1 LALPSSDTTDKVQ
14 LLPLDEVRVQK
25 HNVRTRD
32 IDDGIDDLAT
42 SIRALGLL
50 QPITAYYD
58 SENSR
63 YVVLAGQRRLN
74 AHSILHE
81 SYPTEGFDKI
91 KAIVIPEPS
100 NAEDKTALSLAE
112 NVTHLGMH
120 QTDLIKA
127 VTDLYNVYH
136 DYDMVQ
142 VKFGLSKFMINKYV
156 KLARLPVKII
166 DAINDG
172 QISSNPQTAENAAL
186 RAVDALRCTSTDS
199 DEKIENVLKL
209 ARNYASGE
217 FQNEDLDDEAK
228 KGGNPDDIAERA
240 RSKIKKKFTVNLSLE
255 VAEKLQRVS
264 ADKGEKE
271 ISTATSFIVQ
281 GVTDAYKALD

>member
-1 LALPSSDTTDKVQ
+1 LSVSDSNDKIK
-14 LLPLDEVRVQK
+14 LLPIDDVRVQK

-58 SENSR
+58 SANSR

-74 AHSILHE
+74 AHALLNE
-81 SYPTEGFDKI
+81 KYPTEGFDKI

-100 NAEDKTALSLAE
+100 NSDDKTALSLAE

-136 DYDMVQ
+136 DYDMVKE
-142 VKFGLSKFMINKYV
+142 KFGISEYMINKFV
-156 KLARLPVKII
+156 KLARLPQKIV

-172 QISSNPQTAENAAL
+172 QISANPQIAENAAL
-186 RAVDALRCTSTDS
+186 RAVDALRCTSSDS
-199 DEKIENVLKL
+199 DEQIENVLKL

-217 FQNEDLDDEAK
+217 FQNEDLDDEAR
-228 KGGNPDDIAERA
+228 KGGNPDDIAGRA

-255 VAEKLQRVS
+255 VAEKLQKVS
-264 ADKGEKE
+264 EDKGEKE
-271 ISTATSFIVQ
+271 ISTATSFIVK
-281 GVTDAYKALD
+281 GVTDAYKDLE

>member
-1 LALPSSDTTDKVQ
+1 LPADSNDQIEFLS
-14 LLPLDEVRVQK
+14 LDDVKIQK

-32 IDDGIDDLAT
+32 IDDGIDDLAS
-42 SIRALGLL
+42 SIKALGLL

-58 SENSR
+58 SANSR

-74 AHSILHE
+74 AHVLLNE
-81 SYPTEGFDKI
+81 KYPKDGFDKI
-91 KAIVIPEPS
+91 KAILIPEPTNS
-100 NAEDKTALSLAE
+100 DDKTALSLAE
-112 NVTHLGMH
+112 NITHLGMH

-142 VKFGLSKFMINKYV
+142 EKFGLTRFMVNKYV
-156 KLARLPVKII
+156 KLARLPQKIV

-172 QISSNPQTAENAAL
+172 QISANPQTAENAAI
-186 RAVDALRCTSTDS
+186 RAVDALRSTSSDS
-199 DEKIENVLKL
+199 DEQLENVIKL

-217 FQNEDLDDEAK
+217 FQNEDLDDEAR
-228 KGGNPDDIAERA
+228 KGGNPDQIAGRA
-240 RSKIKKKFTVNLSLE
+240 RSKVKKKFTVNLSLE

-264 ADKGEKE
+264 EDKGEKE
-271 ISTATSFIVQ
+271 VSTATSFIVK
-281 GVTDAYKALD
+281 GVTDAYKDLE

>member
-1 LALPSSDTTDKVQ
+1 LSADSNDQIEFLS
-14 LLPLDEVRVQK
+14 LDDVKIQK

-32 IDDGIDDLAT
+32 IDDGIDDLAS

-58 SENSR
+58 SANSR

-74 AHSILHE
+74 AHVLLNE
-81 SYPTEGFDKI
+81 KYPKDGFDKI
-91 KAIVIPEPS
+91 KAIVIPEPTNS
-100 NAEDKTALSLAE
+100 DDKTALSLAE
-112 NVTHLGMH
+112 NITHLGMH

-142 VKFGLSKFMINKYV
+142 EKFGLTRFMVNKYV
-156 KLARLPVKII
+156 KLARLPQKIV

-172 QISSNPQTAENAAL
+172 EISANPQTAENAAI
-186 RAVDALRCTSTDS
+186 RAVDALRSTSSDS
-199 DEKIENVLKL
+199 DEQLENVIKL

-217 FQNEDLDDEAK
+217 FQNEDLDDEAR
-228 KGGNPDDIAERA
+228 KGGNPDQIAGRA
-240 RSKIKKKFTVNLSLE
+240 RSKVKKKFTVNLSLE
-255 VAEKLQRVS
+255 VAEKLQKVS
-264 ADKGEKE
+264 EDKGEKE
-271 ISTATSFIVQ
+271 VSTATSFIVK
-281 GVTDAYKALD
+281 GVTDAYKDLE

>member
-1 LALPSSDTTDKVQ
+1 MSADSNDQIEFLS
-14 LLPLDEVRVQK
+14 LDDVKIQK

-32 IDDGIDDLAT
+32 IDDGIDDLAS

-58 SENSR
+58 SANSR

-74 AHSILHE
+74 AHVLLNE
-81 SYPTEGFDKI
+81 KYPKDGFDKI
-91 KAIVIPEPS
+91 KAIVIPEPTNS
-100 NAEDKTALSLAE
+100 DDKTALSLAE
-112 NVTHLGMH
+112 NITHLGMH

-142 VKFGLSKFMINKYV
+142 EKFGLTRFMVNKYV
-156 KLARLPVKII
+156 KLARLPQKIV

-172 QISSNPQTAENAAL
+172 EISANPQTAENAAI
-186 RAVDALRCTSTDS
+186 RAVDALRSTSSDS
-199 DEKIENVLKL
+199 DEQLENVIKL

-217 FQNEDLDDEAK
+217 FQNEDLDDEAR
-228 KGGNPDDIAERA
+228 KGGNPDQIAGRA
-240 RSKIKKKFTVNLSLE
+240 RSKVKKKFTVNLSLE
-255 VAEKLQRVS
+255 VAEKLQKVS
-264 ADKGEKE
+264 EDKGEKE
-271 ISTATSFIVQ
+271 VSTATSFIVK
-281 GVTDAYKALD
+281 GVTDAYKDLE

>member
-1 LALPSSDTTDKVQ
+1 MPADSNDQIEFLS
-14 LLPLDEVRVQK
+14 LDDVKIQK

-32 IDDGIDDLAT
+32 IDDGIDDLAS
-42 SIRALGLL
+42 SIKALGLL

-58 SENSR
+58 SANSR

-74 AHSILHE
+74 AHVLLNE
-81 SYPTEGFDKI
+81 KYPKDGFDKI
-91 KAIVIPEPS
+91 KAILIPEPTNS
-100 NAEDKTALSLAE
+100 DDKTALSLAE
-112 NVTHLGMH
+112 NITHLGMH

-142 VKFGLSKFMINKYV
+142 EKFGLTRFMVNKYV
-156 KLARLPVKII
+156 KLARLPQKIV

-172 QISSNPQTAENAAL
+172 QISANPQTAENAAI
-186 RAVDALRCTSTDS
+186 RAVDALRSTSSDS
-199 DEKIENVLKL
+199 DEQLENVIKL

-217 FQNEDLDDEAK
+217 FQNEDLDDEAR
-228 KGGNPDDIAERA
+228 KGGNPDQIAGRA
-240 RSKIKKKFTVNLSLE
+240 RSKVKKKFTVNLSLE

-264 ADKGEKE
+264 EDKGEKE
-271 ISTATSFIVQ
+271 VSTATSFIVK
-281 GVTDAYKALD
+281 GVTDAYKDLE

>member
-1 LALPSSDTTDKVQ
+1 LSSSDSSDKIQ
-14 LLPLDEVRVQK
+14 LLPLDDIKIQK

-32 IDDGIDDLAT
+32 IDDGLDDLST

-58 SENSR
+58 SANSR

-74 AHSILHE
+74 AHVLLNE
-81 SYPTEGFDKI
+81 KYPKEGFDKI
-91 KAIVIPEPS
+91 KAILIPEPS
-100 NAEDKTALSLAE
+100 NSDDKTALSLAE
-112 NVTHLGMH
+112 NVTHLPMH

-142 VKFGLSKFMINKYV
+142 EQFGLTRFMVNKYV
-156 KLARLPVKII
+156 KLARLPQKIV

-172 QISSNPQTAENAAL
+172 QISSNPQTAENAAI
-186 RAVDALRCTSTDS
+186 RAVDALRSTSSDS
-199 DEKIENVLKL
+199 DEQLENVIKL

-217 FQNEDLDDEAK
+217 FQNEDLDDEAR
-228 KGGNPDDIAERA
+228 KGGNPDQIAGRA
-240 RSKIKKKFTVNLSLE
+240 RSKVKKKFTVNLSLE
-255 VAEKLQRVS
+255 VAEKLHKVS
-264 ADKGEKE
+264 EDKGEKE
-271 ISTATSFIVQ
+271 VSTATSFIVK
-281 GVTDAYKALD
+281 GVTDAYKDLE

>member
-1 LALPSSDTTDKVQ
+1 LSADSNDQIEFLS
-14 LLPLDEVRVQK
+14 LDDVKIQK

-32 IDDGIDDLAT
+32 IDDGIDDLAS

-58 SENSR
+58 SANSR

-74 AHSILHE
+74 AHVLLNE
-81 SYPTEGFDKI
+81 KYPKDGFDKI
-91 KAIVIPEPS
+91 KAIVIPEPTNS
-100 NAEDKTALSLAE
+100 DDKTALSLAE
-112 NVTHLGMH
+112 NITHLGMH

-142 VKFGLSKFMINKYV
+142 EKFGLTRFMVNKYV
-156 KLARLPVKII
+156 KLARLPQKIV

-172 QISSNPQTAENAAL
+172 QISANPQTAENAAI
-186 RAVDALRCTSTDS
+186 RAVDALRSTSSDS
-199 DEKIENVLKL
+199 DEQLENVIKL

-217 FQNEDLDDEAK
+217 FQNEDLDDEAR
-228 KGGNPDDIAERA
+228 KGGNPDQIAGRA
-240 RSKIKKKFTVNLSLE
+240 RSKVKKKFTVNLSLE
-255 VAEKLQRVS
+255 VAEKLQKVS
-264 ADKGEKE
+264 EDKGEKE
-271 ISTATSFIVQ
+271 VSTATSFIVK
-281 GVTDAYKALD
+281 GVTDAYKDLE